1 MSSVN
6 MNSLMAARN
15 AILTRNN
22 ALQDIASKAGN
33 LAGVGQTPIGTSS
46 IGQAQQTEKPS
57 GPGGGFAAQLTD
69 AIQDVNRLQATAKDN
84 MTAYQMGETNDVA
97 AVMLSKHKASIG
109 FESTLQVRNKLLS
122 AYKDI
127 MNMPV

>member
-15 AILTRNN
+15 AILNQNN
-22 ALQDIASKAGN
+22 ALQDLAKNAG
-33 LAGVGQTPIGTSS
+33 LGGPGQTS
-46 IGQAQQTEKPS
+46 
-57 GPGGGFAAQLTD
+57 AAKETAGADSFSTQLTS
-69 AIQDVNRLQATAKDN
+69 ALQEVNKLQKTAEDEMKS
-84 MTAYQMGETNDVA
+84 YQMGETNDVA
-97 AVMLSKHKASIG
+97 AVMLAKHKASLG

-127 MNMPV
+127 MNMSV

>member
-15 AILTRNN
+15 AILNQNN
-22 ALQDIASKAGN
+22 ALQDIASKTAGI
-33 LAGVGQTPIGTSS
+33 AG
-46 IGQAQQTEKPS
+46 S
-57 GPGGGFAAQLTD
+57 GKASEPQKVDGASTFAEQLTD
-69 AIQDVNRLQATAKDN
+69 AIHDVNKLQATAKAA
-84 MTAYQMGETNDVA
+84 TSAYQMGETNDVA
-97 AVMLSKHKASIG
+97 SVMLAKHKASIG
-109 FESTLQVRNKLLS
+109 FETTLQVRNKLLS

>member
-15 AILTRNN
+15 AILNRNN
-22 ALQDIASKAGN
+22 ALQDIASKTSN
-33 LAGVGQTPIGTSS
+33 LGGPGQT
-46 IGQAQQTEKPS
+46 QQPEKTS
-57 GPGGGFAAQLTD
+57 GPTGFADQLTD
-69 AIQDVNRLQATAKDN
+69 AIQEVNKLQATAKAN
-84 MTAYQMGETNDVA
+84 TTAYQMGETNDVA
-97 AVMLSKHKASIG
+97 AVMLSKHKASLG

-127 MNMPV
+127 MNMSV

>member
-15 AILTRNN
+15 AILNRND
-22 ALQDIASKAGN
+22 ALQDIASKTGN
-33 LAGVGQTPIGTSS
+33 LTGPGQTSIGQTP
-46 IGQAQQTEKPS
+46 QTEKPS
-57 GPGGGFAAQLTD
+57 GPGGFAAQMTE
-69 AIQDVNRLQATAKDN
+69 AIQEVNQLQATAKADT
-84 MTAYQMGETNDVA
+84 TAYQMGETNDVA

-127 MNMPV
+127 MNMSV

>member
-15 AILTRNN
+15 AILNQNN
-22 ALQDIASKAGN
+22 ALQDIASKSAN
-33 LAGVGQTPIGTSS
+33 LSG
-46 IGQAQQTEKPS
+46 IGQGPQTGKTSGIGGVESSGAPS
-57 GPGGGFAAQLTD
+57 GAFAAQLTD
-69 AIQDVNRLQATAKDN
+69 AIQEVNRLQVTAKDN

-109 FESTLQVRNKLLS
+109 FESTLQARNKLLS

>member
-15 AILTRNN
+15 AILNQNN
-22 ALQDIASKAGN
+22 ALQDIAKNAG
-33 LAGVGQTPIGTSS
+33 IGAP
-46 IGQAQQTEKPS
+46 GQAS
-57 GPGGGFAAQLTD
+57 GPKETAGSNSFSTQLTS
-69 AIQDVNRLQATAKDN
+69 ALQEVNKLQSTAEEEMK
-84 MTAYQMGETNDVA
+84 AYQMGESNDVA
-97 AVMLSKHKASIG
+97 AVMLAKHKASLG
-109 FESTLQVRNKLLS
+109 FETTLQVRNKLLS